1 MSIEV
6 NNLSYTYGKK
16 TPYEKHALKDIS
28 FTINEGEFVGI
39 VGATGSGKSTLIQH
53 FNGLIRLQEGNLKVF
68 NIDLTAKK
76 PDLKS
81 LRSGIGMLFQYPEY
95 QLFAD
100 TILEDVMFGP
110 LNFGIG
116 KEQAKIFAKD
126 AIEMAGLDFEEIKD
140 RSPLEISGGQKRRV
154 AIAGVLAY
162 NPKILV
168 LDEPTAGLDPTG
180 KREMLNL
187 ISRLQKDS
195 NKTVIMVSHNMDE
208 IARYAKRVIVLG
220 ESSLLFDTTPAK
232 LFYDHDITSLGLD
245 LPHVVKIVKGLKQ
258 KGIDLGFDIVTE
270 EKLVAKLYSYFGKIR
285 R

>member
-6 NNLSYTYGKK
+6 NNLSYIYGKK
-16 TPYEKHALKDIS
+16 TPYEKQALTDVS

-53 FNGLIRLQEGNLKVF
+53 LNGLIKLQCGHLKVLD
-68 NIDLTAKK
+68 IDLTAKK
-76 PDLKS
+76 PDVKK

-100 TILEDVMFGP
+100 TVLDDVMFGP
-110 LNFGIG
+110 VNFGIP
-116 KEQAKIFAKD
+116 KDEAAVLAKN
-126 AIEMAGLDFEEIKD
+126 AIEMVGLDYEEIKN

-168 LDEPTAGLDPTG
+168 LDEPTAGLDPKG

-187 ISRLQKDS
+187 ISSLRKDN

-208 IARYAKRVIVLG
+208 IASYAQRVIVMG
-220 ESSLLFDTTPAK
+220 ESSLLYDTTPIK

-245 LPHVVKIVKGLKQ
+245 LPHVVKIVKSLKQ
-258 KGIDLGFDIVTE
+258 KGIDLGKEIVTE
-270 EKLVAKLYSYFGKIR
+270 EKLVAKLISYFGKMR
-285 R
+285 

>member
-16 TPYEKHALKDIS
+16 TPYEKQALKDIS

-39 VGATGSGKSTLIQH
+39 VGSTGSGKSTLIQH
-53 FNGLIRLQEGNLKVF
+53 FNGLIRLQEGNVKVLD
-68 NIDLTAKK
+68 IDLTAKK
-76 PDLKS
+76 PDLRK

-100 TILEDVMFGP
+100 TVLDDVMFGP
-110 LNFGIG
+110 INFGIP
-116 KEQAKIFAKD
+116 KEEAKVLAKN
-126 AIEMAGLDFEEIKD
+126 AIEMAGLDFEEIQN

-187 ISRLQKDS
+187 ISRLREDN

-220 ESSLLFDTTPAK
+220 ESRLLYDTTPSK

-245 LPHVVKIVKGLKQ
+245 LPHVVKIVKGLKE
-258 KGIDLGFDIVTE
+258 KGIDLGKEIVTE
-270 EKLVAKLYSYFGKIR
+270 EKLVSKLINYLGKIR
-285 R
+285 K